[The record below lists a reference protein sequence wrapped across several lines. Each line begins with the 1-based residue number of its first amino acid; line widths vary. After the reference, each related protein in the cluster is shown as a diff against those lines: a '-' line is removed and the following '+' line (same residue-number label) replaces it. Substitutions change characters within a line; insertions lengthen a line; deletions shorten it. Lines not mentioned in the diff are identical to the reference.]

1 MDDLNFDPV
10 ALSKLK
16 LQVEKGLLEKNLN
29 HSQDRKKP
37 SAKMGK
43 KSLPGSSPKGQILVN
58 GDQSKKRVPP
68 SETSKE
74 ITRKIVASPKLV
86 KGQKVPGESTIQSK
100 AVVKNKT
107 KIPNLKEEILALGGD
122 DEDVEL
128 VKDVE
133 SDSELEEG
141 LSNITDAALKRDL
154 AKLMKDLPFAKAQ
167 AESFTDSQS
176 EDEIRESGSGA
187 TATKDPTVVNSL
199 FEGSAY
205 IDLIIEPQS
214 EWFNI
219 SLPDL
224 GELVSK
230 RISQRAIQE
239 LLEYGRDLLKEE
251 IKAYAKL
258 NSTSSSHKYYK
269 DMTVSGTL
277 TDKISALTLSVQES
291 PIHNQPALDSLL
303 ALAKKRSR
311 NQAVQVLRALKDLFG
326 AGALLPSD
334 RRLRYFVNQPGLSC
348 LLPKTFDHW
357 HRDQKLPEPL
367 LKEHVL
373 LWAYEDWLKSI
384 YFEVIKILE
393 IWSNDEITYARLR
406 SVDYICDLLKEKPEQ
421 ETNLLHLMVNKLG
434 DPDKQ
439 VASRVSSH
447 LVQLQIPHPFMKSVI
462 ISAIEADILFKQG
475 ATWHGKYYA
484 IITLNQ
490 TVLNS
495 GEQDTVK
502 RLLDIYFSLFLSLL
516 SDHQDRETTDL
527 VDKMPKS
534 SVKRSNTAAIVNTK
548 TRGKPM
554 ASDMEL
560 KEKITSGV
568 LTGINRAF
576 PYTASNDDF
585 FEKHL
590 NTLFKITHSSNFN
603 TSIQA
608 LMLLQQ
614 LSTTHPSASDRF
626 YRTLYESLLD
636 ARLLTTSK
644 HTLYINLLY
653 RSMRADTNIKRVLA
667 FIKRLGQI
675 IPMHQPSF
683 VCAIIYLIKDLED
696 TFPSLRSLIDQ
707 PEALDSDEEEEE
719 EGDRT
724 ASLAYNGKKRDPQF
738 SNADRC
744 CLWEIHLMA
753 THFHPSV
760 SLFVSNLLSKQKIQA
775 KPDLSLHTLINFLDR
790 FVYRN
795 PKKVTD
801 ALKGVSLMQPMAI
814 ANTSDMLVSGRAS
827 GKRKTPALNTTDF
840 ARMKDDKIQADEVF
854 FHKYFATKDQGKEAA
869 LKRKDK
875 KRKNIESESEEDN
888 ENEDNIWKALV
899 DSRPEV
905 GDGEDDFDDD
915 NDDFSDLESGDDADG
930 DQENELFNDRDDMNL
945 VDDEE
950 DALFGSDE
958 ELSSTTID
966 ADDGLLERKST
977 GKADARGQKKRK
989 LLKDLPTFASADE
1002 YASAL
1007 RNDED
1012 GL

>member
-16 LQVEKGLLEKNLN
+16 LQVEKGLLKKNLN
-29 HSQDRKKP
+29 HAQAQKKSTP
-37 SAKMGK
+37 KMGK
-43 KSLPGSSPKGQILVN
+43 KSLPGSTPKEALLAN
-58 GDQSKKRVPP
+58 GDRSKKRVLP
-68 SETSKE
+68 SEVSKQSTKE
-74 ITRKIVASPKLV
+74 IVAKPNLL
-86 KGQKVPGESTIQSK
+86 KGKRIPRETTVQSNL
-100 AVVKNKT
+100 AVRNQT
-107 KIPNLKEEILALGGD
+107 KIPDLKQEILALGGD
-122 DEDVEL
+122 DEDINL

-133 SDSELEEG
+133 SGSEFEEEP
-141 LSNITDAALKRDL
+141 SNATDTALQKDL
-154 AKLMKDLPFAKAQ
+154 GKLMKDLPFAKTQ
-167 AESFTDSQS
+167 AELFIDSQS
-176 EDEIRESGSGA
+176 EDEISGSGFSS
-187 TATKDPTVVNSL
+187 TATKDAIAADSFVKDPVYS
-199 FEGSAY
+199 
-205 IDLIIEPQS
+205 DLIVVPQS

-219 SLPDL
+219 SLPGFLDP
-224 GELVSK
+224 VSK
-230 RISQRAIQE
+230 RISERAVQE
-239 LLEYGRDLLKEE
+239 LLEYGRELLKEE
-251 IKAYAKL
+251 NKAYAKL

-269 DMTVSGTL
+269 DMMVSGTL

-291 PIHNQPALDSLL
+291 PVHNQSALDSLL
-303 ALAKKRSR
+303 ALAKKRNR

-334 RRLRYFVNQPGLSC
+334 RRLRYFVNQPGLSR
-348 LLPKTFDHW
+348 LSPKLFDHW
-357 HRDQKLPEPL
+357 YRTQKLPEPL

-384 YFEVIKILE
+384 YFEIIKILE

-406 SVDYICDLLKEKPEQ
+406 SVDYIFDLLKEKPEQ
-421 ETNLLHLMVNKLG
+421 ETNLLHLLINKLG

-462 ISAIEADILFKQG
+462 ISAIEADILFKPG

-495 GEQDTVK
+495 GQQDVVK

-516 SDHQDRETTDL
+516 SDRQGGETTNL
-527 VDKMPKS
+527 VDKKS
-534 SVKRSNTAAIVNTK
+534 KSTAKKPTAATKVNTK
-548 TRGKPM
+548 TRGKPI
-554 ASDMEL
+554 ASDVEL

-576 PYTASNDDF
+576 PYTSSNDDF

-614 LSTTHPSASDRF
+614 LSATHPSASDRF

-707 PEALDSDEEEEE
+707 PEALESDEEEDD
-719 EGDRT
+719 GNQS
-724 ASLAYNGKKRDPQF
+724 ASMAYNGKKRDPQF

-744 CLWEIHLMA
+744 CLWEMHPLT

-795 PKKVTD
+795 PKKITD

-827 GKRKTPALNTTDF
+827 GKWKTPALNTIDF
-840 ARMKDDKIQADEVF
+840 ARMKDNKVQADEVF
-854 FHKYFATKDQGKEAA
+854 FHKYFATKNQGKELAQ
-869 LKRKDK
+869 KRKDK
-875 KRKNIESESEEDN
+875 KRKNTESESEEDN
-888 ENEDNIWKALV
+888 ENEETIWKALV
-899 DSRPEV
+899 DSRPELD
-905 GDGEDDFDDD
+905 DGEDDFDDD
-915 NDDFSDLESGDDADG
+915 NDDFSDLESGFITDEDQG
-930 DQENELFNDRDDMNL
+930 DELFNDEDDMDL
-945 VDDEE
+945 DDDEE
-950 DALFGSDE
+950 GALFGSDE
-958 ELSSTTID
+958 ELSSMTGD
-966 ADDGLLERKST
+966 VDEGLSGRKSA
-977 GKADARGQKKRK
+977 GKADARGQKRRK

-1007 RNDED
+1007 QNDED